1 MDSHLTSDRV
11 DMDDNET
18 TTKFIVNG
26 REYSLKIDNRDTLLD
41 ILRDHLRLTGAKKGC
56 DLGECGACTVLLD
69 GKVVNS
75 CQILAARI
83 KDKDIRTV
91 EGLSQNETLHPLQL
105 AFIENDGGQCGYC
118 TPGFIMAAYPLFESE
133 EEPSTEEI
141 KLSLAGNLCRCN
153 AYGSIID
160 SVAYALEIKTNE

>member
-18 TTKFIVNG
+18 NTKFIVNG
-26 REYSLKIDNRDTLLD
+26 REYSLKIDNRYTLLD

-83 KDKDIRTV
+83 EDKEIRTV
-91 EGLSQNETLHPLQL
+91 EGLVENETLHPLQV

-133 EEPSTEEI
+133 EEISIEEI

-160 SVAYALEIKTNE
+160 SVAYALDIRTDG

>member
-11 DMDDNET
+11 DMGDNET
-18 TTKFIVNG
+18 NTKFIVNG
-26 REYSLKIDNRDTLLD
+26 REYSLKIDNRYTLLD

-133 EEPSTEEI
+133 EELSTEEI

-153 AYGSIID
+153 AYG
-160 SVAYALEIKTNE
+160 

>member
-1 MDSHLTSDRV
+1 MDSHLTRDRV

-18 TTKFIVNG
+18 TTKFIANG
-26 REYSLKIDNRDTLLD
+26 REYSLKIDNRYTLLD

-133 EEPSTEEI
+133 EELSTEEI

>member
-1 MDSHLTSDRV
+1 
-11 DMDDNET
+11 MDDNET
-18 TTKFIVNG
+18 NTKFIVNG
-26 REYSLKIDNRDTLLD
+26 REYSLKIDNRYTLLD

-75 CQILAARI
+75 CQILAVRI

-118 TPGFIMAAYPLFESE
+118 TPGFIMAAYPLFELE
-133 EEPSTEEI
+133 EELSEEEI

-160 SVAYALEIKTNE
+160 SVAHALEIKTYE

>member
-1 MDSHLTSDRV
+1 
-11 DMDDNET
+11 MDDNET

-26 REYSLKIDNRDTLLD
+26 REYSLKIDNRYTLLD

-118 TPGFIMAAYPLFESE
+118 TPGFIMAAYPLFELE
-133 EEPSTEEI
+133 EELSEEEI

-160 SVAYALEIKTNE
+160 SVAHALEIKTYE

>member
-18 TTKFIVNG
+18 NTKFIVNG
-26 REYSLKIDNRDTLLD
+26 REYSLKIDNRYTLLD

-75 CQILAARI
+75 CQILAVRI

-118 TPGFIMAAYPLFESE
+118 TPGFIMAAYPLFELE
-133 EEPSTEEI
+133 EELSEEEI

-160 SVAYALEIKTNE
+160 SVAHALEIKTYE